1 MTMIYLDYSAT
12 TPTNEEVLNTFVKT
26 SRDFIGNPNSLHS
39 LGVQAKKLMNKA
51 TEQLANLLH
60 IKAEELIYTSG
71 ATEANNLAI
80 KGIIGKYPN
89 RGRQIITTPLEHSSV
104 LEPLNKLEKNGY
116 HIRYVKLNEDGTV
129 NMEHLKQLLDEEDT
143 ILVSIA
149 MVSSELGI
157 LQPINKIGELIKKY
171 PKCFFHSDIT
181 QALGKIPVSLEG
193 VDLASFSAHKFYG
206 IKGIGGLVKKDK
218 VELEPLFDGGNS
230 TTIYRSGTPAL
241 ALIVSL
247 AKALRLALET
257 MNPTYVEQ
265 LNQEI
270 QTTVQKMPQVFIN
283 STSKSIPHILN
294 ISIYGVKPE
303 TLLHALEEH
312 QIYISTMSA
321 CSSDKAESLAVK
333 TVTHN
338 KENATS
344 SIRISLSVHT
354 TKREVEEFL
363 SIFQSLVE
371 KLRLKG

>member
-89 RGRQIITTPLEHSSV
+89 RGKQIITTPLEHSSV

-157 LQPINKIGELIKKY
+157 VQPINKIGELIKKY

-181 QALGKIPVSLEG
+181 QALGKIPVSLEC

-218 VELEPLFDGGNS
+218 VELEPLFDGGHS

-257 MNPTYVEQ
+257 MNLTYVKQ

-270 QTTVQKMPQVFIN
+270 QTTVQKIPQVFIN

-294 ISIYGVKPE
+294 ISVYGVKPE

-312 QIYISTMSA
+312 QIYISTMTA

-344 SIRISLSVHT
+344 SIRISLSVYT
-354 TKREVEEFL
+354 TKKEVEEFL
-363 SIFQSLVE
+363 STFQSLVE
-371 KLRLKG
+371 KLRLNG

>member
-1 MTMIYLDYSAT
+1 MIYLDYSAT

-51 TEQLANLLH
+51 TEKLANLLH

-89 RGRQIITTPLEHSSV
+89 RGKQIITTPLEHSSV

-116 HIRYVKLNEDGTV
+116 YIRYVKLNEDGTV

>member
-1 MTMIYLDYSAT
+1 MIYLDYSAT

-89 RGRQIITTPLEHSSV
+89 RGKQIITTSLEHSSV

-294 ISIYGVKPE
+294 ISVYGVKPE